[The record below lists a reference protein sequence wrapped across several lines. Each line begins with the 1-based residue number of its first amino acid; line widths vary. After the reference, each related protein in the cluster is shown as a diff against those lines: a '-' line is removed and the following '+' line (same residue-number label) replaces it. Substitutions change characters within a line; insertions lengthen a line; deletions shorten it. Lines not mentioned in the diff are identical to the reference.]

1 MQPSFSKKLWT
12 FAFGLSAALLL
23 AASMMWGQAHA
34 AGMPA
39 ETAAQAT
46 TVAQQ
51 EAKSSA
57 SAPEKAQEKT
67 KEEGEKK
74 D

>member
-1 MQPSFSKKLWT
+1 MQPTFFKKLWT

-23 AASMMWGQAHA
+23 AASMMWSKAHA

-39 ETAAQAT
+39 EPAAQAT

-51 EAKSSA
+51 EAKSGA

-67 KEEGEKK
+67 KQEGEKK
-74 D
+74 E